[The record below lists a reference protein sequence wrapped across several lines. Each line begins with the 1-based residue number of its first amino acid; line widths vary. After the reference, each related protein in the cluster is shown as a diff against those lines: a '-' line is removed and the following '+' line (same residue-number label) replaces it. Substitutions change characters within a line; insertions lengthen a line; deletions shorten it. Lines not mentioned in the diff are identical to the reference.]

1 MITIEKR
8 KGKILFSVLKITD
21 KGDIAV
27 MVSKTPCVLVCVT
40 GQKDCVRLIETGVQ
54 IAGQLQEI
62 PVRVLNV
69 QPACAGYETDGEELE
84 YLRQKARSVSADMT
98 VFFNDDPALI
108 TAGFVKQTGAV
119 QIVTG
124 MAGTPTNGFIDLLHK
139 LVPEI
144 TISMVSKE
152 GNIYHIYP
160 ESVPNGVRLLQKTA
174 AEAT

>member
-1 MITIEKR
+1 MTIC
-8 KGKILFSVLKITD
+8 
-21 KGDIAV
+21 
-27 MVSKTPCVLVCVT
+27 KTPCVLVCVT
-40 GQKDCVRLIETGVQ
+40 GQKDCARLIETGAR
-54 IAGQLQEI
+54 IAEQLGNI

-69 QPACAGYETDGEELE
+69 QPASAGYETDGEELE

-124 MAGTPTNGFIDLLHK
+124 IAGTPAGGFIDILHR
-139 LVPEI
+139 LMPEVS
-144 TISMVSKE
+144 ISMVAKE

-160 ESVPNGVRLLQKTA
+160 ESVPAGVKLLQKTA

>member
-8 KGKILFSVLKITD
+8 KGKIPFSVLKITD

-84 YLRQKARSVSADMT
+84 YLRDVYKRQEWNCLT
-98 VFFNDDPALI
+98 FH
-108 TAGFVKQTGAV
+108 QW
-119 QIVTG
+119 
-124 MAGTPTNGFIDLLHK
+124 
-139 LVPEI
+139 
-144 TISMVSKE
+144 
-152 GNIYHIYP
+152 
-160 ESVPNGVRLLQKTA
+160 
-174 AEAT
+174 